1 MIDLAVV
8 SVFSL
13 CPLVNFEISG
23 DSSGRSTCKV
33 LLSVF
38 FSTWIRDVAT
48 TESSKDPSHH
58 PLNHNLAQ
66 EDRKRENNALKR
78 TWSTK
83 QLIKGGSGLLLSLTC
98 IKHTTWGELLC
109 EHFVAMWFQNLN
121 VIHLKKNNVEIKFK
135 KSKRRNKFP
144 LLTWNNNWRYLS

>member
-38 FSTWIRDVAT
+38 FTTWIRDVAT

-66 EDRKRENNALKR
+66 EDRKREKP
-78 TWSTK
+78 
-83 QLIKGGSGLLLSLTC
+83 C
-98 IKHTTWGELLC
+98 
-109 EHFVAMWFQNLN
+109 F
-121 VIHLKKNNVEIKFK
+121 KKNMI
-135 KSKRRNKFP
+135 NK
-144 LLTWNNNWRYLS
+144 TAN